1 MEVKTGCLYHI
12 KDEFFDVVND
22 ENLMSNKERGHK
34 RPTYFVIKE
43 NDILWFI
50 PLSSKISKYRKI
62 VNNKVKKYGRCDG
75 ILIRKVLGEDSA
87 ILIQNAFP
95 TLEKYIDHIH
105 LLDNGK
111 PAKVIDTLQN
121 EILSGFNYLVKLK
134 SKGINLFFANI
145 DKIKEE
151 MLKELNNN

>member
-1 MEVKTGCLYHI
+1 
-12 KDEFFDVVND
+12 
-22 ENLMSNKERGHK
+22 MSNKERGHK

>member
-1 MEVKTGCLYHI
+1 MKIKTGYLYHI

-43 NDILWFI
+43 NKILWFI
-50 PLSSKISKYRKI
+50 PLSSKVDKYKKI
-62 VNNKVKKYGRCDG
+62 INNKVKKYGRCDG
-75 ILIRKVLGEDSA
+75 ILIRKILGEDSA

-95 TLEKYIDHIH
+95 TIEKYIDHVH
-105 LLDNGK
+105 LLNNGK
-111 PAKVIDTLQN
+111 PAKVIETLQD
-121 EILSGFNYLVKLK
+121 EILSGFKYLLKLK
-134 SKGINLFFANI
+134 SKGINLFFTNI

>member
-1 MEVKTGCLYHI
+1 MKVKTGYLYHI

-34 RPTYFVIKE
+34 CPTYFVIKE
-43 NDILWFI
+43 NNILWFI
-50 PLSSKISKYRKI
+50 PLSSKVSKYIKI
-62 VNNKVKKYGRCDG
+62 INNKVKKYGRCDG
-75 ILIRKVLGEDSA
+75 ILIRKILGKDSA

-95 TLEKYIDHIH
+95 TIEKYIDHVH

-111 PAKVIDTLQN
+111 PAKVIETLQD
-121 EILSGFNYLVKLK
+121 EILSCFKYLLKLK
-134 SKGINLFFANI
+134 SKGINLFFADI

-151 MLKELNNN
+151 MLKELEKE

>member
-1 MEVKTGCLYHI
+1 MEVKTGYLYHI

-34 RPTYFVIKE
+34 RPNYFVIKE

-50 PLSSKISKYRKI
+50 PLSSKVSKYRKI
-62 VNNKVKKYGRCDG
+62 INNKVKKYGRCDG
-75 ILIRKVLGEDSA
+75 ILIRKILGEDSA

-95 TLEKYIDHIH
+95 TIEKYIDHVH

-111 PAKVIDTLQN
+111 PAKVIETLQD
-121 EILSGFNYLVKLK
+121 EILSGFKYLLKLK
-134 SKGINLFFANI
+134 SKGINLFFADI
-145 DKIKEE
+145 D
-151 MLKELNNN
+151 